1 MKRRLQTP
9 LAVLVLALGV
19 GFAGCGGDD
28 GDDEG
33 TTEASA
39 ELARYAPA
47 DALAF
52 GQAAVRPEGD
62 LKDSIESILDRFP
75 RGDSVGQ
82 QLIDDINQDLAED
95 GLSYED
101 NFEPWLGQAVGGFI
115 TGLRFEGGEP
125 NVSRDE
131 AAILFESTDDA
142 RAEDELVAASEK
154 DGRVQTETYKGV
166 EIHDQV
172 TGEDPGTV
180 AVYEGVAIL
189 GGGPAAVREAIDAAT
204 GTSLSANPELSEFL
218 AERQGDN
225 MAVGYADV
233 AALFDVLERSGAL
246 PKEQLESIRK
256 TYGASVDQPFL
267 AALDVQSDK
276 VSLDFAAGASEGGIS
291 PEESSLVQSL
301 PGEAWVVFGLGDIGR
316 YVEQFTDQLAA
327 VGQSQ
332 GFSGQQLD
340 RILQRE
346 AGFTLDDLTV
356 LGDAAFFASGESI
369 LELQVG
375 GVFEAAPG
383 PERDRLMGALER
395 GVRRSGEARIE
406 PLEIS
411 GAEGFAARPSD
422 FPAPINFATEGDKLV
437 IAVGENATQTLLE
450 GDGGSEAVDRGR
462 DALGGD
468 DFAVTFA
475 LQMDPVLDLV
485 ENSGG
490 EDDPEFV
497 EARKYLE
504 QFSTIAAGS
513 ETEGDQTLFRIVAE
527 LSD

>member
-1 MKRRLQTP
+1 MKRRLRT
-9 LAVLVLALGV
+9 LLATAVLSLGV

-28 GDDEG
+28 EDA

-52 GQAAVRPEGD
+52 GQVAVRPEGS
-62 LKDSIESILDRFP
+62 LNDSIESVLARFP

-82 QLIDDINQDLAED
+82 QLIDDINKDLAED
-95 GLSYED
+95 GLSYEE
-101 NFEPWLGQAVGGFI
+101 NFEPWLGQDVGGFI
-115 TGLRFEGGEP
+115 TGLRFKGGEP
-125 NVSRDE
+125 EVSDDE
-131 AAILFESTDDA
+131 AAILFESTDDT
-142 RAEDELVAASEK
+142 RAEDELRAASEK

-172 TGEDPGTV
+172 TGEDPRTV
-180 AVYEGVAIL
+180 AVYDGVAIL
-189 GGGPAAVREAIDAAT
+189 GGGPAAVRAAIDAAT
-204 GTSLSANPELSEFL
+204 GTSLSANPELSDFL
-218 AERQGDN
+218 AAREGDN

-233 AALFDVLERSGAL
+233 GGFFDVLEQSGDL
-246 PKEQLESIRK
+246 PKAQLDSIRK
-256 TYGASVDQPFL
+256 AYGANVEQPFL
-267 AALDVQSDK
+267 TALDVQSDK
-276 VSLDFAAGASEGGIS
+276 VSLDFAAGASEAGGIS

-301 PGEAWVVFGLGDIGR
+301 PGDAWVVLGLGDIGKF
-316 YVEQFTDQLAA
+316 VGQFTDQLAA
-327 VGQSQ
+327 VGQEQ
-332 GFSGQQLD
+332 GFSSEQLD

-375 GVFEAAPG
+375 GVFQAAPG
-383 PERDRLMGALER
+383 AQRDRLMSALQR
-395 GVRRSGEARIE
+395 GVRRSAQGRIV
-406 PLEIS
+406 PLDVP
-411 GAEGFAARPSD
+411 GAEGFALRTEL
-422 FPAPINFATEGDKLV
+422 PAPINFATQGDKLV
-437 IAVGENATQTLLE
+437 IAVGENATEALLE
-450 GDGGSEAVDRGR
+450 GEGDSEAVDTARE
-462 DALGGD
+462 ALGGD
-468 DFAVTFA
+468 DFAVAFA

-490 EDDPEFV
+490 EDDPEYV

-504 QFSTIAAGS
+504 QISTIAAGT
-513 ETEGDQTLFRIVAE
+513 ETQGDQTLFRIVAE